1 MNRFLKNPDRH
12 FLFGRDLFIGARPD
26 RVGLH
31 PISSCAV
38 TFYIMLADV
47 TCMTTDRL
55 ELRYMDPH
63 DLVPCEDNPRLND
76 DAVPMVQNSIEDYGN
91 NDPIEVTEDL
101 VVLSGHTRLRAAL
114 ERGDIEVPVI
124 VNHDPVLN
132 SDPDRAMGYRIAAN
146 KTQEK
151 AGWDFPKLD
160 PIVTDLTMKGIDL
173 SRIGLDMSYMED
185 MEIPDPIEIP
195 EPSDGG
201 KPLYPDEGDYVRFG
215 DDALY
220 VAERDD
226 WDLPAIVR
234 ALNNEYVPK
243 PLVIVLMKLFRDEF
257 GMDSCEVS

>member
-1 MNRFLKNPDRH
+1 
-12 FLFGRDLFIGARPD
+12 
-26 RVGLH
+26 
-31 PISSCAV
+31 
-38 TFYIMLADV
+38 
-47 TCMTTDRL
+47 
-55 ELRYMDPH
+55 
-63 DLVPCEDNPRLND
+63 
-76 DAVPMVQNSIEDYGN
+76 
-91 NDPIEVTEDL
+91 
-101 VVLSGHTRLRAAL
+101 
-114 ERGDIEVPVI
+114 
-124 VNHDPVLN
+124 
-132 SDPDRAMGYRIAAN
+132 MGYRIAAN

-226 WDLPAIVR
+226 RGCAQTPGHRPDETVPRRVRHGLVRSELNVRRDKPAWDEHGTAMR
-234 ALNNEYVPK
+234 ANIILYAY
-243 PLVIVLMKLFRDEF
+243 LL
-257 GMDSCEVS
+257 

>member
-1 MNRFLKNPDRH
+1 
-12 FLFGRDLFIGARPD
+12 
-26 RVGLH
+26 
-31 PISSCAV
+31 
-38 TFYIMLADV
+38 MLADV
-47 TCMTTDRL
+47 IRMTTDRL

-101 VVLSGHTRLRAAL
+101 VVLSGHTRLKAAL
-114 ERGDIEVPVI
+114 ERGDAEVPVI

-234 ALNNEYVPK
+234 ALNNEDVPK